1 MKKGINVREKKL
13 KMYEL
18 QYKHKETRKWVTVK
32 YFRNLDTAL
41 KDLMSRRHDIEWRV
55 IEKTVNAKFY
65 SRQKMEGGDKH
76 ETINRNER
84 NARSST

>member
-18 QYKHKETRKWVTVK
+18 QYESNETRKWITVK
-32 YFRNLDTAL
+32 YFKNLDTAL

-55 IEKTVNAKFY
+55 VEKSVNAKFY
-65 SRQKMEGGDKH
+65 SR
-76 ETINRNER
+76 
-84 NARSST
+84 